1 MELNLVSISLLVV
14 VGIGSGFLNI
24 MAGGGSTFTLPLLIF
39 LGMDTALANGTN
51 RVAILL
57 QNISGVGSF
66 HRQEYSEFKRS
77 FFLSLW
83 TLPGAILGA
92 VFAIRISDEL
102 FETILG
108 VVIIGIIVTMFVSP
122 TGSTRH
128 INDEPNRSRW
138 IYPAMLFAGFYGGF
152 VQVGVGFVLMAALYH
167 ILKINLVR
175 VNMHKVF
182 IVLIYTLP
190 VIVVFVCANKVD
202 WVAGIILGAGN
213 AIGAWWSARVSVKK
227 GDKVIRGVMAVA
239 MALIAM
245 KLIGV
250 Y

>member
-1 MELNLVSISLLVV
+1 MELNLTSIVLLVV

-51 RVAILL
+51 RVAILI
-57 QNISGVGSF
+57 QNFSGVASF
-66 HRQEYSEFKRS
+66 HRQEYSEFGRS
-77 FFLSLW
+77 FSLSLW

-92 VFAIRISDEL
+92 VLAIRISDAL

-108 VVIIGIIVTMFVSP
+108 VVIIGIIITMFVSP
-122 TGSTRH
+122 TGGTQHEGH
-128 INDEPNRSRW
+128 IPKRSRL
-138 IYPAMLFAGFYGGF
+138 IYPALLFTGFYGGF

-167 ILKINLVR
+167 ILKVNLVR

-190 VIVVFVCANKVD
+190 VIVVFVLADKVH
-202 WVAGIILGAGN
+202 WVSGLILGTGN
-213 AIGAWWSARVSVKK
+213 AVGAWWSARVSVKK
-227 GDKVIRGVMAVA
+227 GDRVIRAVMAVA
-239 MALIAM
+239 MALIAL

>member
-1 MELNLVSISLLVV
+1 MDLINIVLLVV

-51 RVAILL
+51 RVAILF
-57 QNISGVGSF
+57 QNVAGVASF
-66 HRQEYSEFKRS
+66 HRQAYSEFAYS
-77 FFLSLW
+77 FKLSLW

-92 VFAIRISDEL
+92 ILAIKISDEL

-108 VVIIGIIVTMFVSP
+108 IVIIGIIVTMFVSP
-122 TGSTRH
+122 TGGAKHESHTAA
-128 INDEPNRSRW
+128 RSRM
-138 IYPAMLFAGFYGGF
+138 IYPAMLLTGFYGGF

-190 VIVVFVCANKVD
+190 VIVVFVIAGKID
-202 WVAGIILGAGN
+202 WIAGLILGAGN
-213 AIGAWWSARVSVKK
+213 ALGGWWSARVSVKK
-227 GDKVIRGVMAVA
+227 GDRAIRFVMSVA
-239 MALIAM
+239 MALIAL

>member
-1 MELNLVSISLLVV
+1 MELDFTGIGLLLVV
-14 VGIGSGFLNI
+14 GMGSGFLNI

-51 RVAILL
+51 RVAILI
-57 QNISGVGSF
+57 QNLSGVASF
-66 HRQEYSEFKRS
+66 HQQEYSEFTES
-77 FFLSLW
+77 FKLSIW
-83 TLPGAILGA
+83 TLPGAVLGA
-92 VFAIRISDEL
+92 VLAIRISDQL

-108 VVIIGIIVTMFVSP
+108 IVIIAIIVSMFVSP
-122 TGSTRH
+122 TGGKH
-128 INDEPNRSRW
+128 YENDAPARSRL
-138 IYPAMLFAGFYGGF
+138 IYPAMLFTGFYGGF
-152 VQVGVGFVLMAALYH
+152 VQVGVGFVLMASLYH
-167 ILKINLVR
+167 LLRLSLVR

-190 VIVVFVCANKVD
+190 VIMVFVIAGKVD
-202 WVAGIILGAGN
+202 WLAGLILGTGN

-227 GDKVIRGVMAVA
+227 GDRLIRWVMAVA
-239 MALIAM
+239 MALIAL

>member
-1 MELNLVSISLLVV
+1 MELNLVSIGLLII

-51 RVAILL
+51 RVAILF
-57 QNISGVGSF
+57 QNVSGVSSF

-92 VFAIRISDEL
+92 VLAIRISDEL

-108 VVIIGIIVTMFVSP
+108 VVIIGIIVTMFISP
-122 TGSTRH
+122 TGSNRH
-128 INDEPNRSRW
+128 TSDEPKPSKL
-138 IYPAMLFAGFYGGF
+138 IYPAMLLTGFYGGF

-182 IVLIYTLP
+182 IVLVYTLP
-190 VIVVFVCANKVD
+190 VIVVFVLAHKVD
-202 WVAGIILGAGN
+202 WVAGVILGAGN

-227 GDKVIRGVMAVA
+227 GDKVIRVVMAVA
-239 MALIAM
+239 MALIAL
-245 KLIGV
+245 KLIGA

>member
-1 MELNLVSISLLVV
+1 MELDLIGITLLVV
-14 VGIGSGFLNI
+14 VGMGSGFLNI

-51 RVAILL
+51 RVAILI
-57 QNISGVGSF
+57 QNLSGVASF
-66 HRQEYSEFKRS
+66 HRQEYSEFAQS
-77 FFLSLW
+77 FTLSLW

-92 VFAIRISDEL
+92 VLAIRISDEL

-108 VVIIGIIVTMFVSP
+108 IVIIGIIVTMFVSP
-122 TGSTRH
+122 TGVTRH
-128 INDEPNRSRW
+128 ESHVPRRTRL
-138 IYPAMLFAGFYGGF
+138 IYPAMLFAGLYGGF

-167 ILKINLVR
+167 ILKLNLVR

-190 VIVVFVCANKVD
+190 VIVVFVLAQKVD
-202 WVAGIILGAGN
+202 WVAGLILGGGN
-213 AIGAWWSARVSVKK
+213 AVGAWFSARVSVKK
-227 GDKVIRGVMAVA
+227 GDRVIRWVMAVA
-239 MALIAM
+239 MALIAL
-245 KLIGV
+245 KLIGA

>member
-1 MELNLVSISLLVV
+1 MELDIVGIALLII

-51 RVAILL
+51 RVAILI
-57 QNISGVGSF
+57 QNLSGVASF
-66 HRQEYSEFKRS
+66 HRQEYSEFTHS
-77 FFLSLW
+77 FKISLW

-92 VFAIRISDEL
+92 MLAIKISDEL

-122 TGSTRH
+122 TGGKKHKSDT
-128 INDEPNRSRW
+128 PTRSRL
-138 IYPAMLFAGFYGGF
+138 IYPAMLFTGFYGGF

-167 ILKINLVR
+167 ILRLNLVR

-182 IVLIYTLP
+182 IVLMYTLP
-190 VIVVFVCANKVD
+190 VIVVFVLADKVD
-202 WVAGIILGAGN
+202 WRAGLILGAGN
-213 AIGAWWSARVSVKK
+213 AVGAWWSARVSVKK
-227 GDKVIRGVMAVA
+227 GDRVIRWVMAVA
-239 MALIAM
+239 MALISL
-245 KLIGV
+245 KLIGA